1 MMDGGTHDRQLAG
14 RVALVTGA
22 ARGMGYHHA
31 RLLAERG
38 AKVVLQDIEAE
49 VASKAAE
56 DLRAAGGAVI
66 AVSGDV
72 GDEEDVERNVAAAE
86 AEFGPV
92 SILVNNAGIGKSG
105 KTEETTEAI
114 FDRVFNVN
122 LRGTFLMTRRVVAG
136 MKAARYGKIVNI
148 SSRFGQ
154 VGAAYSIAYCAS
166 KSGVHGLTKAWA
178 KEFAPWNI
186 CVNCVA
192 PGGVWTE
199 MGLEEHGGAEGIRRV
214 EQTVPL
220 KRWAQPEEIGYAVA
234 FLASPES
241 DFITGQVLPA
251 NGGATITGI

>member
-1 MMDGGTHDRQLAG
+1 MTDGGARGGQLAG
-14 RVALVTGA
+14 RVVLVTGA

-38 AKVVLQDIEAE
+38 AKVVLQDIEAG
-49 VASKAAE
+49 VAAIGVA
-56 DLRAAGGAVI
+56 
-66 AVSGDV
+66 GDV
-72 GDEEDVERNVAAAE
+72 SDEEDVERNVRAAE

-105 KTEETTEAI
+105 KTAETTEAI
-114 FDRVFNVN
+114 FDRVFDVN
-122 LRGTFLMTRRVVAG
+122 LLGSFLMARRVVPG
-136 MKAARYGKIVNI
+136 MKAERYGKIVNI

-154 VGAAYSIAYCAS
+154 VGAEYSIAYCAS